1 MTKPIVSKGANDVG
15 TLLSEALAHHK
26 AGRLNEA
33 GRKCRLVLKADPSNA
48 VALALMGTL
57 HAQQRDFQGA
67 IPILLSSLK
76 SNPKQPQTLDT
87 LGNALRA
94 LGRHKEAL
102 NCYDKAIALRPDFAH
117 AFYDRGIAL
126 QLAGRTDDA
135 VSSYDKAI
143 ALKADLAGAHH
154 NRGNALA
161 DLGRH
166 SEALESYDR
175 ALLISDRNP
184 ESHNNRGN
192 SLRAL
197 GRLADA
203 LDSYDKALKIKPDY
217 FEAHGNRAIALQ
229 ALDRPE
235 DALESYDRAI
245 ALNDKVAELHSRRGD
260 VLRELERWREAVMNY
275 DKSLELQPGVAE
287 VHHNRGLA
295 LQMGGWFSDAVWAYE
310 KVIELKP
317 TLATAHN
324 NLGNILS
331 LAGRHERAML
341 CFEKAIALNPD
352 YAEAYNNLGITLRE
366 LHRSV
371 DALINVDQAIL
382 LKPDFAKAHYVR
394 ANLLRDMKR
403 QDLALPSYDRALELD
418 PKHAEAHHDR
428 ALLLQDLKK
437 QGEALAG
444 FERALEEYPEIPNA
458 LGFRLGL
465 KLAMC
470 DWENLEDECNTLI
483 EEVKRRP
490 QVTPPF
496 GFMSVLDDPALQL
509 KCAEG
514 FAPKPYPMF
523 GDWNAPGVKRRTH
536 DRIRVAYLSADFR
549 THAVAFLV
557 AGMIEQHDREKFELF
572 GISLVPDDGSAMRA
586 RLGQAFEHFIEV
598 HGQTDEAIAEM
609 LYENEIDIAVDLTAY
624 TRDARFGVFLL
635 RPAPIQVNYLGYPG
649 TMATECMDYII
660 ADKIVI
666 PEDDRQY
673 FTEKVVYL
681 PDQYQSND
689 SKRAIG
695 ETPTRAAVGLPE
707 DAFVFCCFNNN
718 AKIKPEI
725 FDIWMRLL
733 HHVDG
738 SVLWLMQSSTTAA
751 QNLRREVEKR
761 GIAPERL
768 VLARSATNP
777 DHLARH
783 RLADLFLDTLPY
795 GAHTTASD
803 ALWTGLPVL
812 TCQGKSF
819 PARVGSSLLNAIGLP
834 ELVTYSLA
842 EYEACAL
849 HLARNRDELAA
860 IRAKLLRNRDTY
872 PLFDTVRFA
881 RNMEAAFVTM
891 HERYNNGL
899 PPESFAVDAGRVP

>member
-1 MTKPIVSKGANDVG
+1 MTKPVVSKGANDVG
-15 TLLSEALAHHK
+15 TLLSEAVAHHK
-26 AGRLNEA
+26 AGRLSEA
-33 GRKCRLVLKADPSNA
+33 ARKCRSVLKIDKSNA
-48 VALALMGTL
+48 LGLALMGTL

-102 NCYDKAIALRPDFAH
+102 NCYEKAIALRPDFAQ
-117 AFYDRGIAL
+117 AFYDRGVAL
-126 QLAGRTDDA
+126 QLAKRPNDA
-135 VSSYDKAI
+135 ILSYDKAI

-161 DLGRH
+161 DLERH
-166 SEALESYDR
+166 SEALDSYDR
-175 ALLISDRNP
+175 ALAISNRNP
-184 ESHNNRGN
+184 ESFNNRGN

-203 LDSYDKALKIKPDY
+203 LESYDRALKIKPDY

-229 ALDRPE
+229 AMDRPE

-245 ALNDKVAELHSRRGD
+245 ALNDNVAELHSRRGD
-260 VLRELERWREAVMNY
+260 VLRELKQWRDAALSY
-275 DKSLELQPGVAE
+275 DKALALQPDVAE

-295 LQMGGWFSDAVWAYE
+295 LQMGGWFAEAVSAYE

-324 NLGNILS
+324 NLGNILAM
-331 LAGRHERAML
+331 AGRHDKAML
-341 CFEKAIALNPD
+341 GFEKAIALNPE
-352 YAEAYNNLGITLRE
+352 YGEAYNNLAITLRD
-366 LHRSV
+366 LHRTV
-371 DALINVDQAIL
+371 DALINVDQAIS

-403 QDLALPSYDRALELD
+403 YDLALVSYDRALELD

-437 QGEALAG
+437 QGEAIAG
-444 FERALEEYPEIPNA
+444 FERALEEFPEIPNA

-470 DWENLEDECNTLI
+470 DWENLEEDCQTLI
-483 EEVKRRP
+483 EEVRRGA
-490 QVTPPF
+490 QASPPF
-496 GFMSVLDDPALQL
+496 GFMSVLDDPELQRR
-509 KCAEG
+509 CSEA
-514 FAPKPYPMF
+514 FAPKSYPMF
-523 GDWNAPGVKRRTH
+523 GDWNSPGARSRTH

-557 AGMIEQHDREKFELF
+557 AGLIEQHDRDKFEVY
-572 GISLVPDDGSAMRA
+572 GVSLVADDGSPMRA
-586 RLGQAFEHFIEV
+586 RLAQAFEHFIDV

-635 RPAPIQVNYLGYPG
+635 RPAPIQVNYLGFPG
-649 TMATECMDYII
+649 TMAADCMDYII

-666 PEDDRQY
+666 PEDDRRH

-681 PDQYQSND
+681 PDAYQAND

-695 ETPTRAAVGLPE
+695 ETPTRAAAGLPE
-707 DAFVFCCFNNN
+707 DGFVFCCFNNN
-718 AKIKPEI
+718 AKLKPDV
-725 FDIWMRLL
+725 FDVWMRLL
-733 HHVDG
+733 HQVDG
-738 SVLWLMQSSTTAA
+738 SVLWLIQSSTTSA
-751 QNLRREVEKR
+751 QNLRREAEKR
-761 GIAPERL
+761 GIPAERL
-768 VLARSATNP
+768 VFARSALNH
-777 DHLARH
+777 DHIARH

-803 ALWTGLPVL
+803 ALWAGLPVL

-819 PARVGSSLLNAIGLP
+819 PARVGSSLLSAIGLP
-834 ELVTYSLA
+834 ELVTHSLA
-842 EYEACAL
+842 EYEARAL
-849 HLARNRDELAA
+849 ELARNRDEIAA
-860 IRAKLLRNRDTY
+860 IKAKLLRNRDTY

-881 RNMEAAFVTM
+881 RNIEAAYVIM
-891 HERYNNGL
+891 LERYNSGL
-899 PPESFAVDAGRVP
+899 PPESFAVDAGPVP